1 MQLPRMALLLVGL
14 LAASGAAAQQT
25 QPTAEPADRLKTGST
40 EQTPPAGEPGRAAR
54 PLPDDP
60 WDANSPLS
68 EPSAEVAR
76 PALRPAAT
84 DDGVVRRS
92 QSTIAAVGGG
102 EAVDRIPV
110 WLRTSASLAGV
121 VALIVL
127 LAWGYRLVAG
137 AGGKL
142 SLGGSNRHPGL
153 VEKLSRVNLSPRQS
167 LYLVRVGPQLVLIGA
182 THDSLR
188 ALSIINDPNLAAQFA
203 GRQAQLGAGSHQAEF
218 NRWLESEAGA
228 YPGGGDGRRD
238 GEIPDVARTVSLK
251 QKLAQTVER
260 LKSMA

>member
-1 MQLPRMALLLVGL
+1 
-14 LAASGAAAQQT
+14 
-25 QPTAEPADRLKTGST
+25 
-40 EQTPPAGEPGRAAR
+40 
-54 PLPDDP
+54 
-60 WDANSPLS
+60 
-68 EPSAEVAR
+68 
-76 PALRPAAT
+76 
-84 DDGVVRRS
+84 VVKRS
-92 QSTIAAVGGG
+92 QSPVAAVGGG
-102 EAVDRIPV
+102 EALDRIPV

-142 SLGGSNRHPGL
+142 SLGGGNRHPGL

-203 GRQAQLGAGSHQAEF
+203 GRHAQLGAGSHLAEF
-218 NRWLESEAGA
+218 NRCLESEAGA
-228 YPGGGDGRRD
+228 YSGGDDRRRD

-251 QKLAQTVER
+251 QRLAQTVER